1 MGENPMP
8 EVLNEPKNLGEV
20 LLYEEENYYYS
31 RDEIIIAQDEVISIG
46 QVLARDDDSGE
57 YIALNLADGEAAGSD
72 VAAAIAIRNIDA
84 TDEPVE
90 TVVLVRHCIVKR
102 DGLVWPEEMTPEE
115 LVTAIEQLQALGIL
129 IRR

>member
-1 MGENPMP
+1 MP

-31 RDEIIIAQDEVISIG
+31 RDEITIAQEEIISMG
-46 QVLARDDDSGE
+46 QVLAQDDDSGD
-57 YIALNLADGEAAGSD
+57 YVALNLAEGEGAGRD
-72 VAAAIAIRNIDA
+72 VAAAIAIRDIDA

-90 TVVLVRHCIVKR
+90 TVVLSRHCIVKR
-102 DGLVWPEEMTPEE
+102 DGLVWPVDMTPEAR
-115 LVTAIEQLQALGIL
+115 VTAIEQLQALGIL